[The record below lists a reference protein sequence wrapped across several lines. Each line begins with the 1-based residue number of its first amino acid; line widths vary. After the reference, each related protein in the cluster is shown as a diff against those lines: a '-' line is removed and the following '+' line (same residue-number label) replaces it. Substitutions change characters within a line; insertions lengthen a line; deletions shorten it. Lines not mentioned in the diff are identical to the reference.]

1 MKLHFLGTN
10 GWYSNK
16 CGFTICSLLETKEF
30 YIVFDAGEGIQ
41 NIDKFI
47 KKDKPI
53 FLFLSHLHLDHIFGF
68 HIFPKFKFKNKL
80 TIFCPK
86 DIKKN
91 LEKILGHP
99 FTAPI
104 KDLHFKVGI
113 KELKEGANKMPF
125 FVECRKIAHIDPTFG
140 YRVNIDGKIITYLCD
155 TGICDNA
162 KLLAKNADVVI
173 CECSMTEG
181 ISNDAW
187 GHVSS
192 IGAANIAKES
202 GAKKLFLTHFFA
214 KEFKNHA
221 NRKKAQRSARTV
233 FENTYWDEDNMKRE
247 I

>member
-16 CGFTICSLLETKEF
+16 GGYTICSLLETKEY

-41 NIDKFI
+41 NLDKFI

-68 HIFPKFKFKNKL
+68 HIFPKFKFKNKV

-86 DIKKN
+86 DIKKY
-91 LEKILGHP
+91 LGKFIAHP
-99 FTAPI
+99 FSVPL
-104 KDLHFKVGI
+104 KDLHFKADI
-113 KELKEGANKMPF
+113 KELKEGVNKISF
-125 FVECRKIAHIDPTFG
+125 FVECGKIAHIDPTFG
-140 YRVNIDGKIITYLCD
+140 YRISIDGKIITYLCD

-162 KLLAKNADVVI
+162 KLLARNADIVI

-202 GAKKLFLTHFFA
+202 GAKKLFITHFSAGEYSTIKDREKALKFA
-214 KEFKNHA
+214 
-221 NRKKAQRSARTV
+221 RKI
-233 FENTYWDEDNMKRE
+233 FENTICAKDNLVVKV
-247 I
+247 